1 MNIVS
6 FSQGPQ
12 NQVSSPQDHYPDG
25 IKIQT
30 AMSDS
35 TVGETFDWNSGSVT
49 ILEDTIYAFGA
60 TVVSSESFIY
70 YIHPQLLLTVSR
82 K

>member
-1 MNIVS
+1 MNIVA
-6 FSQGPQ
+6 FEQGPQ
-12 NQVSSPQDHYPDG
+12 NVINSTLDHYPDG

-30 AMSDS
+30 SMSDS
-35 TVGETFDWNSGSVT
+35 SVGETFDWNSGSVT

-60 TVVSSESFIY
+60 TVTPS
-70 YIHPQLLLTVSR
+70 